1 MAQSTV
7 REAVGVFHDEAS
19 LQSAVDELLISGFDR
34 SCLSLLAGERA
45 VEEKLG
51 HQYEKV
57 DEMEDDLSTPRALFI
72 GRDSRVEGEGAAV
85 GGLAYVGAVGA
96 AGAIVASGGAVG
108 LAILGA
114 AIAGGVGGL
123 VGAALARFIDQSH
136 ANHYQEQLN
145 HGGLLLWVATHDKAQ
160 EDKVTD
166 ILKRSG
172 GTHVHVHD
180 LPAPAVSLK
189 GGESYDMSFMRRLGL

>member
-1 MAQSTV
+1 MAESTV

-19 LQSAVDELLISGFDR
+19 LQGAVDELLISGFDR
-34 SCLSLLAGERA
+34 SSLSLLASEQA
-45 VEEKLG
+45 VQEKLG
-51 HQYEKV
+51 HRYDKIKEV
-57 DEMEDDLSTPRALFI
+57 EDDLTTPRALFI

-96 AGAIVASGGAVG
+96 AGAVVASGGAVG

-136 ANHYQEQLN
+136 AHHFQEQLDR
-145 HGGLLLWVATHDKAQ
+145 GGLLLWVATHDKTH
-160 EDKVTD
+160 EDKATE
-166 ILKRSG
+166 ILKRNG
-172 GTHVHVHD
+172 GAHVHVHD

-189 GGESYDMSFMRRLGL
+189 GGESYDMSFMKRLGL